1 MDLSPIH
8 VSFVVACSALVAATI
23 APVVNLAVSR
33 RQFNASVVSAN
44 REKWIAKLREATAE
58 LASLLAMAALEK
70 ARWEGAWDGGS
81 ALLRADPAQ
90 RPAFRRIAQLY
101 WEVRLLT
108 NPNDAL
114 HIDLCGAVAAAVQR
128 LRDDDPASQLAATDV
143 ERIATA
149 AQAVLGA
156 EWRRVK
162 RGT

>member
-23 APVVNLAVSR
+23 APAVSLVVSR
-33 RQFNASVVSAN
+33 RQFRASVLSAN
-44 REKWIAKLREATAE
+44 REKWIARLRETTAE
-58 LASLLAMAALEK
+58 LASRLATAAIEK
-70 ARWEGAWDGGS
+70 GRWEGDWDGGH

-90 RPAFRRIAQLY
+90 RPAFQRIAQLY
-101 WEVRLLT
+101 WELRLLA

-114 HIDLCGAVAAAVQR
+114 HVALCDAVALAVRR
-128 LRDDDPASQLAATDV
+128 LRDDDAAARLEPVDV
-143 ERIATA
+143 ERIAAA

-162 RGT
+162 RGD

>member
-23 APVVNLAVSR
+23 APAVNLAVSR

-58 LASLLAMAALEK
+58 LASRLALAALEK
-70 ARWEGAWDGGS
+70 ARWEGAWDGGR
-81 ALLRADPAQ
+81 ALLRADPALRAVFQ
-90 RPAFRRIAQLY
+90 RIAQLY

-108 NPNDAL
+108 NPGDPL
-114 HIDLCGAVAAAVQR
+114 HVRLCEAIGAAVER
-128 LRDDDPASQLAATDV
+128 LQDDDATAQLATADV

-162 RGT
+162 RGD